1 MSLAAS
7 ERNLASWYLAA
18 SDLNEGD
25 ALSEGDEVSRYCKPS
40 AFNLELCEPAFL
52 AFMKN
57 EDELDLSVFRIEFYV
72 GCTRSSAVDYIR
84 TEFGKQYTLRPKG
97 RFVVFNVNG
106 AKEVGRKTKTELGFV
121 YTPKPGLPSHSSI
134 VNLPEDYDE
143 EVRLATALLRLVTH
157 DDVYHAVL

>member
-1 MSLAAS
+1 MSLDAS

-25 ALSEGDEVSRYCKPS
+25 PLPEGDEVSRYCKPT
-40 AFNLELCEPAFL
+40 AFDLDLSEPTVL
-52 AFMKN
+52 AFMRN
-57 EDELDLSVFRIEFYV
+57 ENELDVSVFRIEFYV

-84 TEFGKQYTLRPKG
+84 SEFGKQYTLRPKG

-106 AKEVGRKTKTELGFV
+106 AKEVGRKKEVELGFV
-121 YTPKPGLPSHSSI
+121 YSPKPGLPSHSSI

-143 EVRLATALLRLVTH
+143 EVRLATALLRLVTQ
-157 DDVYHAVL
+157 DDVYPAVL